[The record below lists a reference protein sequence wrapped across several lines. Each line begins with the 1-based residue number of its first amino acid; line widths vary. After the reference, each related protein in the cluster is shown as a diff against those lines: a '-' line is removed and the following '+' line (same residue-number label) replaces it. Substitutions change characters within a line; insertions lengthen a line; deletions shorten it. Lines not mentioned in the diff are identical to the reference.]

1 MAGVIIE
8 ELDSD
13 EEYGSPRTGEEEDE
27 HQDRLGE
34 EFGTPRA
41 VVNDR
46 EADHSTTTA
55 YQGEHCA
62 SPNALP
68 ANYVSLQVS
77 KSILLHCRS

>member
-27 HQDRLGE
+27 HQDQLEE

-41 VVNDR
+41 VVNDG

-55 YQGEHCA
+55 YQGKHCA
-62 SPNALP
+62 DPNTFP
-68 ANYVSLQVS
+68 AYSTSL
-77 KSILLHCRS
+77 